1 MDKRVLLTVVICF
14 GILFV
19 WTKFFVP
26 TPPPHPTETAAPT
39 APATAPAEKPGEAQ
53 KTPAAPEAVKGG
65 VAVAPKSKE
74 TAEKPAKPAVR
85 PPEKIAS
92 VVRPERY
99 HAEFTTWGAAPKS
112 WTLLKPHYK
121 EFVTQPDGKKV
132 LAPIDL
138 VKSSGADLPLTLT
151 FPQSDVTLA
160 PDAAW
165 TQLPSGPNELVY
177 AVDEGALHVEKHYTL
192 PEKGYEMKLKVI
204 VENRGDKALTERLQM
219 AMYGWQD
226 PNVKTGGFFSG
237 GRYSI
242 HTSGMCDVAGKLH
255 DGDLEALLKKPIDES
270 GMVRFIAIDERYFVA
285 ALVVQP
291 NEERSCSLGANPDGL
306 VTVTLLD
313 GPKQL
318 APSSKTEY
326 DYVGFFGPKIL
337 NQLDAVKV
345 NGVDAKLGDSIN
357 YGWTEAIA
365 RPMLAVLKAVYI
377 VIPNWGLAIVVI
389 TILLKAI
396 TWWPNAKSIKSMRG
410 MAKLK
415 PEMDKIKEKF
425 GNDKQKMNVAVMAL
439 YKEHGINPLG
449 GCLPMLIQFPIY
461 IALYAMLGNSV
472 ELYRSPFLW
481 MHDLTAP
488 DPYYILPVLTG
499 VLMFVQQ
506 WVSPTSPDG
515 QQQKMMMYMMPLMY
529 AAFSLFFP
537 AGLTIYILISTLL
550 TLMQTWWMY
559 RGEPRKK
566 KSPAAAP
573 AKA

>member
-1 MDKRVLLTVVICF
+1 
-14 GILFV
+14 
-19 WTKFFVP
+19 
-26 TPPPHPTETAAPT
+26 
-39 APATAPAEKPGEAQ
+39 
-53 KTPAAPEAVKGG
+53 
-65 VAVAPKSKE
+65 
-74 TAEKPAKPAVR
+74 
-85 PPEKIAS
+85 
-92 VVRPERY
+92 
-99 HAEFTTWGAAPKS
+99 
-112 WTLLKPHYK
+112 
-121 EFVTQPDGKKV
+121 
-132 LAPIDL
+132 
-138 VKSSGADLPLTLT
+138 
-151 FPQSDVTLA
+151 
-160 PDAAW
+160 
-165 TQLPSGPNELVY
+165 
-177 AVDEGALHVEKHYTL
+177 
-192 PEKGYEMKLKVI
+192 
-204 VENRGDKALTERLQM
+204 
-219 AMYGWQD
+219 
-226 PNVKTGGFFSG
+226 
-237 GRYSI
+237 
-242 HTSGMCDVAGKLH
+242 
-255 DGDLEALLKKPIDES
+255 
-270 GMVRFIAIDERYFVA
+270 MVRFIAIDLRYFVA

-306 VTVTLLD
+306 VKVTLLD
-313 GPKQL
+313 NPKQL
-318 APSSKTEY
+318 SPNSKTEY

-337 NQLDAVKV
+337 NQLDAVKI

-389 TILLKAI
+389 TILLKAL

-425 GNDKQKMNVAVMAL
+425 GSDKQKMNVAVMAL

-488 DPYYILPVLTG
+488 DPYYILPILTG

-566 KSPAAAP
+566 RPAATP
-573 AKA
+573 AKV

>member
-1 MDKRVLLTVVICF
+1 L
-14 GILFV
+14 
-19 WTKFFVP
+19 
-26 TPPPHPTETAAPT
+26 
-39 APATAPAEKPGEAQ
+39 
-53 KTPAAPEAVKGG
+53 
-65 VAVAPKSKE
+65 
-74 TAEKPAKPAVR
+74 
-85 PPEKIAS
+85 
-92 VVRPERY
+92 
-99 HAEFTTWGAAPKS
+99 
-112 WTLLKPHYK
+112 
-121 EFVTQPDGKKV
+121 
-132 LAPIDL
+132 
-138 VKSSGADLPLTLT
+138 
-151 FPQSDVTLA
+151 
-160 PDAAW
+160 
-165 TQLPSGPNELVY
+165 
-177 AVDEGALHVEKHYTL
+177 
-192 PEKGYEMKLKVI
+192 
-204 VENRGDKALTERLQM
+204 
-219 AMYGWQD
+219 
-226 PNVKTGGFFSG
+226 
-237 GRYSI
+237 
-242 HTSGMCDVAGKLH
+242 
-255 DGDLEALLKKPIDES
+255 
-270 GMVRFIAIDERYFVA
+270 
-285 ALVVQP
+285 
-291 NEERSCSLGANPDGL
+291 PDGL
-306 VTVTLLD
+306 VKVTLLD
-313 GPKQL
+313 NPKQL
-318 APSSKTEY
+318 SPNSKTEY

-337 NQLDAVKV
+337 NQLDAVKI

-389 TILLKAI
+389 TILLKAL

-415 PEMDKIKEKF
+415 PEMNKIKEKF
-425 GNDKQKMNVAVMAL
+425 GSDKQKMNVAVMAL

-488 DPYYILPVLTG
+488 DPYYILPILTG

-566 KSPAAAP
+566 RPTATP